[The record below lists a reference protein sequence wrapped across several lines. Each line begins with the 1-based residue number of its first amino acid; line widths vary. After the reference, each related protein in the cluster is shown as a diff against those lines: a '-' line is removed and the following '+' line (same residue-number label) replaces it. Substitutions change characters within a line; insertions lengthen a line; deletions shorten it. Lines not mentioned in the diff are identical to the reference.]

1 MTWGRGGLMAGK
13 GRSRAMRNDG
23 RGASM
28 TDTASEPMET
38 WLIRQGLEGASQE
51 EVLEGY
57 CARLVKAGVPL
68 MRLHVSQSAFHPQYG
83 GLGFEWQRDR
93 EVTREKFAFTETPLA
108 DWVESPFY
116 LILRTGRREYR
127 ERLTREGEPS
137 RFPLLNSL
145 IGAGATDYFAS
156 ALVMEKRDPHL
167 PMNPD
172 APPEGLLISWVTDR
186 PEGFGKTDIE
196 RLRDSLPIL
205 GLVLKS
211 ASNRQMAR
219 DLLQVY
225 LGRDAGRRVMSGE
238 LQRGSLQ
245 QIDAVICNFD
255 LSGFTSLSERIPG
268 HQMIALLNDYF
279 AVAVAVIQEHGGH
292 VLKFMGDGILAI
304 FDLGDITRDATAA
317 LEAASKLRQRI
328 AALNARREAEGLI
341 ATGFTLALHA
351 GEVLY
356 GNIGAENRLD
366 FTVIGPAVNQTAR
379 IGELHKSVGQ
389 SVIVSEDV
397 RRVIGPTRHDMVS
410 LGRYMLRGV
419 AAPKE
424 LFTVFETD
432 ARPA

>member
-1 MTWGRGGLMAGK
+1 
-13 GRSRAMRNDG
+13 
-23 RGASM
+23 
-28 TDTASEPMET
+28 
-38 WLIRQGLEGASQE
+38 
-51 EVLEGY
+51 
-57 CARLVKAGVPL
+57 